1 VTGEDRVRFFG
12 IRHHGPGCAWSL
24 RRALDEH
31 DPAMV
36 LVEGPPEADELVPF
50 VTRPAMRL
58 PVALLVHAADDPTT
72 AFFFP
77 FAEFSPEWVALQW
90 AVTQG
95 RPVRFIDL
103 PIGARIARSR
113 AESAEPAVEPTTT
126 LRIDPLSQLAA
137 LAGYNDGETWWGAL
151 IEEQAHASDVFPA
164 IELAMTALRD
174 AAEPPPDE
182 QERLLEERREAHMRL
197 AVRAAA
203 AETEGS
209 IAVVTGA
216 WHVPAL
222 RRPVPAS
229 ADRASLKGPRP
240 VPVTATWIPWT
251 DARLAGASGYGA
263 GVVSP
268 GWYRHVFAE
277 LHRPSHQDDRIG
289 HAARWFARVASLLR
303 AKGLSAPP
311 ASVIEATRLVLALAA
326 IRELA
331 LPGLTEFR
339 DASLAALCA
348 GEEAPHR
355 MIELD
360 LVIGTQVGEVDP
372 DVPQMPLQADLA
384 RWQKKL
390 RLEPKALEEELA
402 FDLRSESG
410 LAKSVLLHR
419 LDLIEVPWGRM
430 VGAGRSRGT
439 FRERW
444 MVAWQPEYSVR
455 LAEALRWGSTIEQ
468 AAGNAA
474 LERVATSQSVEMV
487 AEVVQRA
494 LLADLAEPAERA
506 MERLQ
511 ALAAQTGEVMPLM
524 QAVPPLAQVLRYGT
538 ARRLPEEALNRLVG
552 ALVIEVSVGLTSACL
567 QLDAEQAAA
576 MSERL
581 RAMDHAVSLLENE
594 QLGQEWNAA
603 LGRLA
608 DDDRAAAMP
617 RGTATRLLHDR
628 GLLAA
633 EAMARQVSRALAR
646 AVAPADAAAWM
657 EGFLGG
663 AGQVLLH
670 DEELFGGLDAWLQRL
685 DEEAFTLILPAL
697 RRGFGSLDRGERR
710 RLLEGVRKGSRT
722 GGAEAPV
729 AVADTPAG
737 YRQALPLLKQILGL
751 G

>member
-1 VTGEDRVRFFG
+1 MGAEERVRFFG

-24 RRALDEH
+24 QRALDER

-36 LVEGPPEADELVPF
+36 LVEGPPEADGLIPF
-50 VTRPAMRL
+50 VTRPAMK
-58 PVALLVHAADDPTT
+58 PPIALLVHASDDPTA

-77 FAEFSPEWVALQW
+77 FAEFSPEWAALRW
-90 AVTQG
+90 AVTRN

-113 AESAEPAVEPTTT
+113 ADTGETPPEPPAPV
-126 LRIDPLSQLAA
+126 RVDPLSQLAA
-137 LAGYNDGETWWGAL
+137 LAGYNDGETWWDAL
-151 IEEQAHASDVFPA
+151 IEEQAHATDVFPA
-164 IELAMTALRD
+164 IENAMTVLRD
-174 AAEPPPDE
+174 ATEPSPDE

-197 AVRAAA
+197 AILAALG
-203 AETEGS
+203 ETEGS

-222 RRPVPAS
+222 RRAVPAS
-229 ADRASLKGPRP
+229 VDRASLKGPRP
-240 VPVTATWIPWT
+240 TPVTATWIPWT
-251 DARLAGASGYGA
+251 DARLAGSSGYQA
-263 GVVSP
+263 GVISP
-268 GWYRHVFAE
+268 GWYRHVFTE
-277 LHRPSHQDDRIG
+277 LHRASNQDGRIG

-326 IRELA
+326 LRELA

-339 DASLAALCA
+339 DAGLAVLCA

-355 MIELD
+355 LIELE
-360 LVIGTQVGEVDP
+360 LVIGTEVGEVDP
-372 DVPQMPLQADLA
+372 EVPQMPLQADLA
-384 RWQKKL
+384 RWQKRL

-402 FDLRSESG
+402 FDLRSEAG

-444 MVAWQPEYSVR
+444 MVAWQPEFSVS

-474 LERVATSQSVEMV
+474 LERVLASQSVGVV
-487 AEVVQRA
+487 AEVVQQA
-494 LLADLAEPAERA
+494 LLADLAGPAERA

-552 ALVIEVSVGLTSACL
+552 ALVIEVSVGLTTACL
-567 QLDAEQAAA
+567 QLDAEQAAG
-576 MSERL
+576 MNQRL
-581 RAMDHAVSLLENE
+581 VAMDHAVMLLEKE
-594 QLGQEWNAA
+594 GLSQEWNDT
-603 LGRLA
+603 LRRLLE
-608 DDDRAAAMP
+608 DDRAAAMP
-617 RGTATRLLHDR
+617 RGAATRLLHDR

-633 EAMARQVSRALAR
+633 EAMARHVSRALAR
-646 AVAPADAAAWM
+646 AVAPADAAAWL

-670 DEELFGGLDAWLQRL
+670 DEELFGGLDAWLEDL
-685 DEEAFTLILPAL
+685 DEEVFTLVLPAL

-710 RLLEGVRKGSRT
+710 RLLDAVRKGGRA
-722 GGAEAPV
+722 GRAET
-729 AVADTPAG
+729 AVAGTDAPPG

-751 G
+751 A